1 MKPTM
6 AEIITA
12 VAAEFKISPREITG
26 RLRHKIFSRP
36 RFIVY
41 AIAHDAGYSFPVIAN
56 RLGDRDHATVLQ
68 GARRAMEIA
77 ANDAAYTASLNSL
90 RKTLLTDAADAA
102 HINGM
107 AGRDAKVAKATIA
120 ALRNHIAPEALHSAK
135 SHGFAAT
142 VGQRAQ
148 RADMGKN
155 VGVHGY
161 PTGVQA

>member
-12 VAAEFKISPREITG
+12 VAAEFEINPREITG
-26 RLRHKIFSRP
+26 RSRHKIFSRP

-41 AIAHDAGYSFPVIAN
+41 AIAHDAGYSYPVIAD

-68 GARRAMEIA
+68 GARRAVEIA
-77 ANDAAYTASLNSL
+77 AKDAAYRASLNSL
-90 RKTLLTDAADAA
+90 RKTLLADASDAA

-120 ALRNHIAPEALHSAK
+120 ALSRHIAPEALHSAK
-135 SHGFAAT
+135 SHVFAAHVRQKDAKAAT
-142 VGQRAQ
+142 AKSKG
-148 RADMGKN
+148 G
-155 VGVHGY
+155 
-161 PTGVQA
+161 

>member
-26 RLRHKIFSRP
+26 PSRHKIFSRP

-41 AIAHDAGYSFPVIAN
+41 AIAHDAGYSYPVIAN

-68 GARRAMEIA
+68 GARRAVEIA
-77 ANDAAYTASLNSL
+77 AKDAAYRASLNSL
-90 RKTLLTDAADAA
+90 RKTLLADAA
-102 HINGM
+102 GAAHLNGM
-107 AGRDAKVAKATIA
+107 ARRDAKAAKATIA

-135 SHGFAAT
+135 LHGFAAHVRQNDANAAT
-142 VGQRAQ
+142 GQ
-148 RADMGKN
+148 N
-155 VGVHGY
+155 
-161 PTGVQA
+161 TGAET